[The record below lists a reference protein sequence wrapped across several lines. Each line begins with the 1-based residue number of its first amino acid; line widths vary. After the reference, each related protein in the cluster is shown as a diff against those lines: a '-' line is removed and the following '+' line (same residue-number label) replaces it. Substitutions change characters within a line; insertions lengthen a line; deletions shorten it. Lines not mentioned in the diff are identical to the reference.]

1 MAIHKTSFSVDVTKI
16 GIPNFRSRASISN
29 KSSFKLHN
37 SLKRMNHPSRNPSG
51 DPRDITSFQTE
62 RGIGKLNSVFWSS
75 VVGMQGEVLP
85 PQTDSVIQ
93 ADISSQIPLLAS
105 VAQSVPLE
113 EMSSFQSGDS
123 RFGRNCWLMSL
134 PL

>member
-1 MAIHKTSFSVDVTKI
+1 MEIKKI
-16 GIPNFRSRASISN
+16 GIPNFRSRPSISN
-29 KSSFKLHN
+29 KNSSKLHN

-62 RGIGKLNSVFWSS
+62 RGIGRLNSVFWSS

-93 ADISSQIPLLAS
+93 ADISSQIPLLPS
-105 VAQSVPLE
+105 VTQSVPLE
-113 EMSSFQSGDS
+113 EMSSFQPGDS
-123 RFGRNCWLMSL
+123 RFGIICWLMSL